1 MNTLSIDFGTSY
13 CSAAYMTANSAPVSV
28 PFGLN
33 QYSSLCYKFPTV
45 IQYALNSK
53 GEEVKVVGEMAL
65 RNLIQSNKSDVSIIS
80 KIKTELREHS
90 GYIVNGKPKKSVQI
104 VSDIFSYIKQI
115 AEAETDLLFDEVI
128 ITHPAQYESTKQNIL
143 KEAASMCGFIKN
155 QLLEEPKAA
164 AYAFIREHKIP
175 QNSGCLVFD
184 YGGGTV
190 DVAYLKY
197 EENGINF
204 KFPPKG
210 ISGCGGEYIDLLL
223 HNNILCRLGESTNT
237 SISPLLLDN
246 CTQMKINF
254 SKYNNGKIIY
264 ANKAITF
271 TLDEFNSVIYP
282 KTNVALE
289 VLRDVINICNNRDL
303 PVNYIFMNGG
313 SSKLN
318 CVRKG
323 IKDLVP
329 KAEMLDYSGD
339 DIAVSLGALLFLKEN
354 SSEYNQLQLDNNIEH
369 KHGVPI
375 VDSPILRKLKEQ
387 RKQYYNSKINQ

>member
-13 CSAAYMTANSAPVSV
+13 CSAAYIVGNSAPVSV

-53 GEEVKVVGEMAL
+53 GEESKVVGEMAL
-65 RNLIQSNKSDVSIIS
+65 RNLIQSNKSDASIIS

-115 AEAETDLLFDEVI
+115 AEEETKLLFDEVI
-128 ITHPAQYESTKQNIL
+128 ITHPAQYESTKQKIL
-143 KEAASMCGFIKN
+143 VDAASMCGFQKI

-164 AYAFIREHKIP
+164 AYAFIEEHKIP
-175 QNSGCLVFD
+175 LDSGCVVFD

-197 EENGINF
+197 EADGINF

-210 ISGCGGEYIDLLL
+210 LSGCGGEYIDLSL
-223 HNNILCRLGESTNT
+223 HNNVLDKLNESINT

-246 CTQMKINF
+246 CSQMKINF
-254 SKYNNGKIIY
+254 SKYNNGKIIHL
-264 ANKAITF
+264 NKALAF
-271 TLDEFNSVIYP
+271 TIDEFNTIIHP
-282 KTNVALE
+282 RTNAALD
-289 VLRDVINICNNRDL
+289 VFKDVIDICNSHNL
-303 PVNYIFMNGG
+303 PINYIFMNGG
-313 SSKLN
+313 SSKLSYI
-318 CVRKG
+318 REE
-323 IKDLVP
+323 IKSLIP
-329 KAEMLDYSGD
+329 EAEILDYNGD
-339 DIAVSLGALLFLKEN
+339 DLAVSIGSLLYLLKTSPIYECNATNEN
-354 SSEYNQLQLDNNIEH
+354 IIN
-369 KHGVPI
+369 KRGVAI

-387 RKQYYNSKINQ
+387 R